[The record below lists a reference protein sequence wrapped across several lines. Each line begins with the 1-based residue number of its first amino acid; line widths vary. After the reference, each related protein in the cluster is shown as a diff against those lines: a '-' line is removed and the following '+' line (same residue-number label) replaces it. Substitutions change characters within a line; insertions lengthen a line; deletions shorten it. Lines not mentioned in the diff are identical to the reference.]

1 MRGTDTRRLMAAP
14 PPPPANPAN
23 PRVKIT
29 TTAGDIVVELF
40 EKEAPVSTQNFLGYV
55 REGFYEGLIFH
66 RVIKGF
72 MIQGGGL
79 DASGRQKKGKS
90 PIKLEINPALRHWD
104 GALAMART
112 SDPNSATSQFY
123 ICHGPQ
129 AGLDKN
135 YAVFGIV
142 RQGIDVVKSIA
153 NTPTDRSDRP
163 KTDVV
168 IQKAEVL

>member
-1 MRGTDTRRLMAAP
+1 MAGEPAP
-14 PPPPANPAN
+14 NPSN
-23 PRVKIT
+23 PRVKIQT
-29 TTAGDIVVELF
+29 SMGDVVVELF
-40 EKEAPVSTQNFLGYV
+40 EKEAPVSTQNFLAYV

-79 DASGRQKKGKS
+79 EPSGRQKKGKS
-90 PIKLEINPALRHWD
+90 PIKLEINYPTLKHWN

-129 AGLDKN
+129 GGLDKN

-142 RQGIDVVKSIA
+142 REGMNVVEKIA
-153 NTPTDRSDRP
+153 TTPTDRSDRP

-168 IQKAEVL
+168 IQKAQAL

>member
-1 MRGTDTRRLMAAP
+1 MAGEPAP
-14 PPPPANPAN
+14 NPAN
-23 PRVKIT
+23 PRVKIQ

-40 EKEAPVSTQNFLGYV
+40 EKEAPVSVQNFLAYV

-72 MIQGGGL
+72 VIQGGGL

-90 PIKLEINPALRHWD
+90 PIKLEVNYPTLKHWN
-104 GALAMART
+104 GALSMART

-129 AGLDKN
+129 ASLDKN
-135 YAVFGIV
+135 YAVFGLV
-142 RQGIDVVKSIA
+142 RDGMSVVEKIA
-153 NTPTDRSDRP
+153 TAPTDRSDRP
-163 KTDVV
+163 RSDVT
-168 IQKAEVL
+168 ITKASVL

>member
-1 MRGTDTRRLMAAP
+1 MADQ
-14 PPPPANPAN
+14 PPATDPSN
-23 PRVKIT
+23 PRVKIQ

-40 EKEAPVSTQNFLGYV
+40 AKEAPVSTQNFLAYV

-79 DASGRQKKGKS
+79 DASGKQKKGKS
-90 PIKLEINPALRHWD
+90 PIKLEINYPTLQHWN

-112 SDPNSATSQFY
+112 NDPNSATSQFY

-129 AGLDKN
+129 RGLDKN
-135 YAVFGIV
+135 YAVFGVV
-142 RQGIDVVKSIA
+142 REGIKVVEAIA
-153 NTPTDRSDRP
+153 TTPTDRSDRP
-163 KTDVV
+163 KSDVT
-168 IQKAEVL
+168 IQKATVL